1 MLPRTVE
8 SIIAA
13 AGKQDSE
20 CTSDIVA
27 DCHAEAGGI
36 GVVEVALLVAS
47 CASM

>member
-13 AGKQDSE
+13 AGNHNSD
-20 CTSDIVA
+20 CTFDLVA

-36 GVVEVALLVAS
+36 GVVEVALVVGS